1 MMIRDNLLIYI
12 LLLFTPLL
20 WAQQERPP
28 EGGEPKDFQLPETET
43 LTLDNGLE
51 VTLVQYGTLPKV
63 NASLVIRAG
72 NVNEAE
78 NEIWLA
84 DLTTDFLKE
93 GTTSKSAR
101 ELAEEA
107 AQIGGQINTSTGMD
121 EINVSGE
128 SLADFA
134 PELVALIAD
143 VAQHPLFPE
152 SELER
157 LKSNMLRN
165 LSVQKS
171 QPQAIAMEK
180 FREALYQNHPY
191 GRIYPTE
198 EMIKG
203 YSLSQIQTFYNEN
216 FNATRSHLYLAGMF
230 NADEVKQAIGE
241 HFREWQAG
249 ESFEGPL
256 PSPVSSRRIF
266 ISDRPGAPQTTILMG
281 LPVIDPAHEDYI
293 DLQVTNALLG
303 GAFSSRITSNI
314 REDKGY
320 TYSPRSSVS
329 TRYRDAYWTQTA
341 DVSTEVTGDALK
353 EIFYEINRLENE
365 PPSTKE
371 LGGTQN
377 YLAGIFVLRNSSR
390 TGIINQL
397 SFVDLHGLDNTY
409 LTQYVERVHAV
420 TPEDIQ
426 EVMQKY
432 LDAGEMTIVLV
443 GDVDKIRS
451 QVTPYAE
458 RITTF

>member
-1 MMIRDNLLIYI
+1 MMIRDKILLYM
-12 LLLFTPLL
+12 LLLFIPSL
-20 WAQQERPP
+20 WAQQEQPP
-28 EGGEPKDFQLPETET
+28 EGGEPKDFQLPQTET
-43 LTLDNGLE
+43 FALDNGLK

-72 NVNEAE
+72 NINEAE

-84 DLTTDFLKE
+84 DLTTDYLKE
-93 GTTSKSAR
+93 GTTSKSAG

-107 AQIGGQINTSTGMD
+107 AKIGGQINTRTGMD
-121 EINVSGE
+121 EIDVSGE

-180 FREALYQNHPY
+180 FREALNQNHPY

-203 YSLSQIQTFYNEN
+203 YSLSQIQAFYDEN
-216 FNATRSHLYLAGMF
+216 FNATRAHLYLVGMF
-230 NADEVKQAIGE
+230 NADEVKQAVEE
-241 HFREWQAG
+241 HFREWQSG

-256 PSPVSSRRIF
+256 PSPESSQRIF
-266 ISDRPGAPQTTILMG
+266 ISDRPGAPQSTILMG
-281 LPVIDPAHEDYI
+281 LPVIDPSHQDYI

-320 TYSPRSSVS
+320 TYSPRSTVS
-329 TRYRDAYWTQTA
+329 TRYRDAYWTQAA
-341 DVSTEVTGDALK
+341 DVSTDVTGDALK

-365 PPSTKE
+365 PPSKE
-371 LGGTQN
+371 ELQGTQN

-390 TGIINQL
+390 TGIISQL
-397 SFVDLHGLDNTY
+397 SFVDLHGLDKSY

-426 EVMQKY
+426 EVMEKY

-458 RITTF
+458 RITIF

>member
-1 MMIRDNLLIYI
+1 MMIRDKVLLYM
-12 LLLFTPLL
+12 LLLFVPLL
-20 WAQQERPP
+20 WAQQEQPP
-28 EGGEPKDFQLPETET
+28 EGSEPKDFQLPQTET
-43 LTLDNGLE
+43 FALDNGLK

-72 NVNEAE
+72 NINEAE

-84 DLTTDFLKE
+84 DLATDFLKE
-93 GTTSKSAR
+93 GTTSKSAS
-101 ELAEEA
+101 ELAEA
-107 AQIGGQINTSTGMD
+107 AAKIGGQINTRTGMD
-121 EINVSGE
+121 EIDVSGE

-198 EMIKG
+198 EMING
-203 YSLSQIQTFYNEN
+203 YSLSQIQAFYDEN
-216 FNATRSHLYLAGMF
+216 FNATRSHLYLVGMF
-230 NADEVKQAIGE
+230 DADEVKQAVEE

-329 TRYRDAYWTQTA
+329 TRYRDAYWTQAA

-371 LGGTQN
+371 LEGTQN

-397 SFVDLHGLDNTY
+397 SFVDLHGLENTY

-420 TPEDIQ
+420 TPEDIR

-443 GDVDKIRS
+443 GDVEKIRS
-451 QVTPYAE
+451 QVSSYAE
-458 RITTF
+458 KITIF